1 MVHGNAIN
9 SYHKAQVYDEMDPK
23 KLILM
28 LYEGAIKRIVLAREG
43 IKRSDPKLRGENL
56 GKAIA
61 IIAELNASL
70 DENIKTEEINFLRG
84 LYAAMLAELP
94 KVSITED
101 VKTLDRAERYLN
113 ELKRIWIENVMN
125 TKNRT
130 STDKHPG
137 HGNTRPDTTR
147 QYPGQASGACHK
159 NSIAI

>member
-9 SYHKAQVYDEMDPK
+9 SYHKAQVYDEMDPQ

-101 VKTLDRAERYLN
+101 IKTLDRAEKYLN
-113 ELKRIWIENVMN
+113 ELKRIWVENVMN
-125 TKNRT
+125 NKNK
-130 STDKHPG
+130 SQAAKQP
-137 HGNTRPDTTR
+137 RPADTQAR
-147 QYPGQASGACHK
+147 QYPGQAMACHK
-159 NSIAI
+159 SSIAI